1 MKTAVTT
8 TGLSLGFRGKPFNT
22 ILHTDVN
29 LEVNS
34 GELSC
39 ILGPN
44 GAGKSTLI
52 KTIAGFLSPIKGDVR
67 IFDQPV
73 QELSNRELS
82 FTLSVVLTDKV
93 SVLHSKVKDIVIMGR
108 YPYTSRFARLKQ
120 SDLELIEFAMS
131 QVGIS
136 QMKNRL
142 FHDLSDGEKQKVL
155 IAKALAQDTPLIVL
169 DEPTAFLDFPSKI
182 EVMQILLHL
191 TRTSGKTILL
201 STHDVELALQVADR
215 IWLMDKGKEI
225 VSGAPED
232 LVIND
237 QLNHFFRKENIF
249 FDPESGSFRLSQ
261 QHRRKVGL
269 KSTHPM
275 AVWLKRG
282 LERIGYKVLEPSENL
297 HSVMMNDERNIL
309 LISPE
314 GERIN
319 YSSIESLLD
328 DLKQLK

>member
-1 MKTAVTT
+1 MKTA
-8 TGLSLGFRGKPFNT
+8 LSTSALTLGFKGKPFNT
-22 ILHTDVN
+22 VLHTDVN

-52 KTIAGFLSPIKGDVR
+52 KTIAGFLPPIEGEVR
-67 IFDQPV
+67 IFGQPV
-73 QELSNRELS
+73 QKLSNRELS
-82 FTLSVVLTDKV
+82 FILSVVLTDKV
-93 SVLHSKVKDIVIMGR
+93 SVLHSRVKDIVSMGR

-120 SDLELIEFAMS
+120 ADIEQIEFAIS

-225 VSGAPED
+225 VSGSPED
-232 LVIND
+232 LVINNRMN
-237 QLNHFFRKENIF
+237 QFFQKENIF
-249 FDPESGSFRLSQ
+249 FDPESGTFRLSQ
-261 QHRRKVGL
+261 QHRKKIGL
-269 KSTHPM
+269 SSTHPM
-275 AVWLKRG
+275 TVWLRRG
-282 LERIGYKVLEPSENL
+282 LERIGYEVVEPSENL
-297 HSVMMNDERNIL
+297 DTVMMNDERNIL
-309 LISPE
+309 LISPK
-314 GERIN
+314 GERSN
-319 YSSIESLLD
+319 YSSIELLLNK
-328 DLKQLK
+328 LKQMK

>member
-1 MKTAVTT
+1 MKTAVTAS
-8 TGLSLGFRGKPFNT
+8 GLSLGFRGKPFNT
-22 ILHTDVN
+22 VLHTDVD
-29 LEVNS
+29 LQVNS

-52 KTIAGFLSPIKGDVR
+52 KTIAGFLPPIEGEVR
-67 IFDQPV
+67 IFGQPV

-82 FTLSVVLTDKV
+82 FVLSVVLTDKV
-93 SVLHSKVKDIVIMGR
+93 SVLHSKVKDIVSMGR
-108 YPYTSRFARLKQ
+108 YPYTSRFARLKP
-120 SDLELIEFAMS
+120 SDLELIEFAMG
-131 QVGIS
+131 QVGIR

-215 IWLMDKGKEI
+215 IWLMDKGKDI

-232 LVIND
+232 LVIDN
-237 QLNHFFRKENIF
+237 QLNRFFRKGNIF
-249 FDPESGSFRLSQ
+249 FDHESGTFRLSQ
-261 QHRRKVGL
+261 QHLRKIGL

-282 LERIGYKVLEPSENL
+282 LERIGFQVVNSSENL
-297 HSVMMNDERNIL
+297 ETVWMNDERNIL

-314 GERIN
+314 GERTN

-328 DLKQLK
+328 NLKHIK

>member
-1 MKTAVTT
+1 MKTALKI
-8 TGLSLGFRGKPFNT
+8 TGLSLGFPGKPYNT
-22 ILHTDVN
+22 VLHDNVN
-29 LEVNS
+29 LTVHP

-52 KTIAGFLSPIKGDVR
+52 KTIAGFLKPLSGEVEIYEKSVGK
-67 IFDQPV
+67 
-73 QELSNRELS
+73 LSNSDLS
-82 FTLSVVLTDKV
+82 FMLSVVLTDKV
-93 SVLHSKVKDIVIMGR
+93 AVLYSKVKDIITMGR
-108 YPYTSRFARLKQ
+108 YPYTSRFARLKTKDYDQ
-120 SDLELIEFAMS
+120 IRFAMG

-136 QMKNRL
+136 HMKDRL

-182 EVMQILLHL
+182 EVMQILLQL
-191 TRTSGKTILL
+191 TRTAGKTILL

-225 VSGAPED
+225 VSGTPED

-237 QLNHFFRKENIF
+237 QMNYFFRKENIF
-249 FDPESGSFRLSQ
+249 FDAGTGTFRLSQ
-261 QHRRKVGL
+261 KHHQEI
-269 KSTHPM
+269 
-275 AVWLKRG
+275 G
-282 LERIGYKVLEPSENL
+282 LEKDHPLSDWVKRALERVGFKVVEPSKNTTTVHMDKEK
-297 HSVMMNDERNIL
+297 NIL

-314 GERIN
+314 GEKKIF
-319 YSSIESLLD
+319 SSIELLLK
-328 DLKQLK
+328 DLK

>member
-1 MKTAVTT
+1 MKTAITT
-8 TGLSLGFRGKPFNT
+8 RGLSLGFRGKPFNT
-22 ILHTDVN
+22 VLHTDVN

-52 KTIAGFLSPIKGDVR
+52 KTIAGFLPPIEGEVR
-67 IFDQPV
+67 IFGQPV

-82 FTLSVVLTDKV
+82 FILSVVLTDKV
-93 SVLHSKVKDIVIMGR
+93 SVIHSRVKDIVTMGR
-108 YPYTSRFARLKQ
+108 YPYTSRFARLKL
-120 SDLELIEFAMS
+120 SDLESIDFAMS

-261 QHRRKVGL
+261 KNQRKIGL
-269 KSTHPM
+269 RSTHPM
-275 AVWLKRG
+275 DIWLRRS
-282 LERIGYKVLEPSENL
+282 LERIGYKVVEPGENL
-297 HSVMMNDERNIL
+297 DTVKMNNESNIL

-314 GERIN
+314 GESSN
-319 YSSIESLLD
+319 YRSIESLLD
-328 DLKQLK
+328 YLKLLK